1 MLGDDCLAHTHYFIE
16 NPKGQ
21 ILSLNPE
28 LLYTGMVADDPNWFN
43 VRHLHDSCELLYV
56 AGGEGMVVIGEN
68 TYQLKTGNMVIL
80 NPYVFHEEKTSK
92 ESPLLLMFLSMKNF
106 SLPGM
111 RMNQLIDDDSCPVID
126 CGKYKNHMDTYFHEL
141 LIESSNQI
149 QYYQQISKSLLVAII
164 VLTLRILSIDDT
176 NQEELSPSCQKVRD
190 YLDKNYT
197 EPITLESLS
206 EMVYVSK
213 CYLSHMF
220 KEQTGTSPIKYLTQ
234 KRIESACSLLEE
246 SDMSVK
252 EISKTVG
259 YENPLYFSQVFKNV
273 LNISP
278 MEYRNS
284 HKGSRKTSD

>member
-1 MLGDDCLAHTHYFIE
+1 MIGDDSLAHTHYYME

-21 ILSLNPE
+21 ILALNPE

-43 VRHLHDSCELLYV
+43 VRHLHDTCELLYV
-56 AGGEGMVVIGEN
+56 AGGEGVITIGET
-68 TYQLKTGNMVIL
+68 TYQLKPGYLVFI

-92 ESPLLLMFLSMKNF
+92 ENPLLLMFLSMKNV
-106 SLPGM
+106 SLPKLKI
-111 RMNQLIDDDSCPVID
+111 NYLIDDNTCPVID
-126 CGKYKNHMDTYFHEL
+126 CGKYKHRMDTYFREL
-141 LIESSNQI
+141 LLESSSQI
-149 QYYQQISKSLLVAII
+149 KFYQQITKSLLIAII
-164 VLTLRILSIDDT
+164 VLSLRILSIGGD
-176 NQEELSPSCQKVRD
+176 NQEEMSLNCQKVRD

-234 KRIESACSLLEE
+234 KRIDTACNLLKET
-246 SDMSVK
+246 DMSVK

-259 YENPLYFSQVFKNV
+259 YENPLYFSQVFKNAKNV
-273 LNISP
+273 SP
-278 MEYRNS
+278 LEYRNS
-284 HKGSRKTSD
+284 KKDNRKKS